1 MNHGLRDRFSNLPPD
16 AGIMSRTST
25 YGRVDEFLEEL
36 VTRIDRHIEMFLPRV
51 LDDRDVE
58 RYIGP
63 PRGRHAPDAHSA
75 GISQPMWDLI
85 SRKGKRWRPG
95 FCGLLL
101 ESLGTSSS
109 GYEDLLFVL
118 PELLHTAALIID
130 DIEDASPIRRGQES
144 IHLRYG
150 VDVALNAANT
160 VYFLP
165 FRIIAE
171 QPRLSTAQR
180 LQLYELLH
188 RVFLRSHFGQ
198 SMDIHLGRAG
208 TRETLGQRLEGPL
221 ADTLLQTHALKTGAF
236 SEGLAEMAA
245 ILAATDDRTY
255 RACATFGL
263 EFGIAFQIMDDV
275 RNFSNSPGWTKVP
288 GEDLIAG
295 KITYVIVRALER
307 LPDRDRGRLAAILC
321 SQALRGDSRA
331 IDEGIRLIQES
342 GALAACRDE
351 ARAIFDRAWTD
362 LACLLP
368 ASDAKAYL
376 RPFFFKVLELP
387 YDP

>member
-1 MNHGLRDRFSNLPPD
+1 MSHVPPD
-16 AGIMSRTST
+16 RSPSHAPAAGCRGEIPDHD
-25 YGRVDEFLEEL
+25 RVEEFLDQL
-36 VTRIDRHIEMFLPRV
+36 VTRIDHHIEIFMPRV
-51 LDDRDVE
+51 FDDRDVG

-63 PRGRHAPDAHSA
+63 PRRRHLPAAHTA
-75 GISQPMWDLI
+75 GVARPLWDLI

-109 GYEDLLFVL
+109 GYEDLVFVL

-130 DIEDASPIRRGQES
+130 DIEDASPIRRGHES

-165 FRIIAE
+165 FRIVAE
-171 QPRLSTAQR
+171 QPRVSASQR
-180 LQLYELLH
+180 LRLYELLH

-198 SMDIHLGRAG
+198 SMDIHLGRSV
-208 TRETLGQRLEGPL
+208 TRETLAEWLQGPL
-221 ADTLLQTHALKTGAF
+221 ADTLLETHALKTGAF
-236 SEGLAEMAA
+236 SEGLAGMASIIA
-245 ILAATDDRTY
+245 GSDDRTSI
-255 RACATFGL
+255 ACGTFGL

-275 RNFSNSPGWTKVP
+275 RNFSDAPGWTKVP
-288 GEDLIAG
+288 GEDLVTG
-295 KITYVIVRALER
+295 KVTYVVVRALER
-307 LPDRDRGRLAAILC
+307 LPEREAGRLADILC
-321 SQALRGDSRA
+321 SPILRRDSAA
-331 IDEGIRLIQES
+331 IDEGIRLIRAS
-342 GALAACRDE
+342 GALAACQAE
-351 ARAIFDRAWTD
+351 ARAIFDQAWNN

-368 ASDAKAYL
+368 DSEAKARL
-376 RPFFFKVLELP
+376 HPFFFKVLDLP